1 MLYQICLSDL
11 SHLEWNGWHLVTHLI
26 AIFYEIYFYNDVL
39 HYLFN
44 FVLNLCIVILCIVEF
59 VITSMTYHNA
69 LSIVDTAYIMVCI
82 VMAVFF
88 LALPLPLNK
97 GLNNYRNSLRFLTGA
112 YLIMAI
118 LNILVMVFDISLDNF
133 ISMELLTMASLQ
145 AALFAIA
152 LIILLKP
159 QLNTKKYLIK
169 QIIPVLILN
178 ILYLLV
184 SDKWGDPEVHNVDE
198 LIKSVFHP
206 AIVVREFFLLYYIF
220 QLVYLTRMFFRQ
232 ERLFEDKIDN
242 YFADNL
248 RLYLPGVRY
257 SYYTALAIGICA
269 FLSCFLF
276 SNQWEMVF
284 TVIYAIFYLGFGIY
298 YIQYPRTFIS
308 IEPAIFIP
316 ENIKDE
322 FAKAKKR
329 INWIQLK
336 MQILED
342 KYYLGDGVNIQEMA
356 QYLKIGR
363 TTLSTFINNHEG
375 MNFNQ
380 WINKLR
386 IEEAKHLLIANPTYS
401 LTQIAELVGYSEAS
415 NFSRQF
421 KHITTESPSV
431 WRQNNKA

>member
-1 MLYQICLSDL
+1 MHC
-11 SHLEWNGWHLVTHLI
+11 
-26 AIFYEIYFYNDVL
+26 
-39 HYLFN
+39 
-44 FVLNLCIVILCIVEF
+44 ILCIVEF
-59 VITSMTYHNA
+59 VLTSMTYHNA

-97 GLNNYRNSLRFLTGA
+97 GLNNYRNSLRFLAGA

-118 LNILVMVFDISLDNF
+118 LNILVMIFDISLDNF

-184 SDKWGDPEVHNVDE
+184 SDKWGDPEVLNVGE
-198 LIKSVFHP
+198 LIKSAFHP
-206 AIVVREFFLLYYIF
+206 AIVVREFFLLYYVF
-220 QLVYLTRMFFRQ
+220 QLAYLTRLFFRQ
-232 ERLFEDKIDN
+232 ERLFENKIDN

-257 SYYTALAIGICA
+257 SYYAALAIGIGA

-284 TVIYAIFYLGFGIY
+284 TIIYAIFYLGFGIY

-308 IEPAIFIP
+308 IEPAIYVQ
-316 ENIKDE
+316 ENNKDE

-336 MQILED
+336 RQILED

-363 TTLSTFINNHEG
+363 TTLSTFINNNEG

-386 IEEAKHLLIANPTYS
+386 IEEAKYLLIANPTYS
-401 LTQIAELVGYSEAS
+401 LSQIAELVGYSEAS

-421 KHITTESPSV
+421 KQITTESPSV

>member
-1 MLYQICLSDL
+1 MHC
-11 SHLEWNGWHLVTHLI
+11 
-26 AIFYEIYFYNDVL
+26 
-39 HYLFN
+39 
-44 FVLNLCIVILCIVEF
+44 ILCIVEF
-59 VITSMTYHNA
+59 SLTSMTYHNA

-97 GLNNYRNSLRFLTGA
+97 GLNNYRNSLRFLAGA

-184 SDKWGDPEVHNVDE
+184 SDKWGDLEVHNVDE
-198 LIKSVFHP
+198 MIQSVFHP

-220 QLVYLTRMFFRQ
+220 QLVFLTRMFFRQ
-232 ERLFEDKIDN
+232 ERLFENKIDN

-257 SYYTALAIGICA
+257 SYLAALAIGIGA

-276 SNQWEMVF
+276 SNQWEIVF
-284 TVIYAIFYLGFGIY
+284 TIIYSIFYLGFGIY
-298 YIQYPRTFIS
+298 YIQYPNTFIS
-308 IEPAIFIP
+308 IEPAMFVQ
-316 ENIKDE
+316 ENNKDE
-322 FAKAKKR
+322 FAKVRKR

-336 MQILED
+336 EQILED
-342 KYYLGDGVNIQEMA
+342 KYYLGEGVNIQEMA

-363 TTLSTFINNHEG
+363 TSLSTFINNNEG

-386 IEEAKHLLIANPTYS
+386 IEEAKHLLIANPAFS

-421 KHITTESPSV
+421 KQITTESPSV

>member
-1 MLYQICLSDL
+1 
-11 SHLEWNGWHLVTHLI
+11 
-26 AIFYEIYFYNDVL
+26 
-39 HYLFN
+39 
-44 FVLNLCIVILCIVEF
+44 
-59 VITSMTYHNA
+59 MTYHNA

-97 GLNNYRNSLRFLTGA
+97 GLNNYRNSLRFLAGA

-184 SDKWGDPEVHNVDE
+184 SDKWGNPEVVNVDE

-220 QLVYLTRMFFRQ
+220 QLVFLTRMFFRQ
-232 ERLFEDKIDN
+232 ERLFENKIDN

-257 SYYTALAIGICA
+257 SYLAALAIGIGA

-276 SNQWEMVF
+276 SNQWEIVF
-284 TVIYAIFYLGFGIY
+284 TIIYSIFYLGFGIY
-298 YIQYPRTFIS
+298 
-308 IEPAIFIP
+308 
-316 ENIKDE
+316 
-322 FAKAKKR
+322 
-329 INWIQLK
+329 
-336 MQILED
+336 
-342 KYYLGDGVNIQEMA
+342 
-356 QYLKIGR
+356 
-363 TTLSTFINNHEG
+363 
-375 MNFNQ
+375 
-380 WINKLR
+380 
-386 IEEAKHLLIANPTYS
+386 
-401 LTQIAELVGYSEAS
+401 
-415 NFSRQF
+415 
-421 KHITTESPSV
+421 
-431 WRQNNKA
+431 